1 MYVYIITYEGHI
13 SQQGY
18 KSLED
23 AQTFIKNRSGNP
35 IQFTPYM
42 FRDRTGGNYEI
53 VEVKI

>member
-42 FRDRTGGNYEI
+42 FRDRAGGNYEI